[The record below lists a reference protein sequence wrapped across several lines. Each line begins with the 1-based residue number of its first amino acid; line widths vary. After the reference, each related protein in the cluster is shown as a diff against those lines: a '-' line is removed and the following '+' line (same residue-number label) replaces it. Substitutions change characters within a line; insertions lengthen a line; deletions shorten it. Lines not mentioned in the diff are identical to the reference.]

1 MRNYCWHCYITGA
14 ILILLGIL
22 AFLRPVSALVSVGF
36 FIGCGLVA
44 DGINYFTGFYLF
56 RLWRFIVLG
65 LLDIAAG
72 IVMIFQPGLSA
83 FLIPYVVALW
93 LVSTGITRMCAA
105 FWLGGAKI
113 QGWWLMLIN
122 GIALIISALLV
133 CASPLIS
140 AISIM
145 MIFAIVLIVAGVLVI
160 LEGRIMSA

>member
-1 MRNYCWHCYITGA
+1 MRDFRWHCYITGA

-22 AFLRPVSALVSVGF
+22 SFMRPASALVSVGF

-44 DGINYFTGFYLF
+44 DGINHFTGFYFF

-65 LLDIAAG
+65 LLDIAVG
-72 IVMIFQPGLSA
+72 VVMILQPGLSA
-83 FLIPYVVALW
+83 FFIPYVIALW
-93 LVSTGITRMCAA
+93 LFTTGIARTCAA

-122 GIALIISALLV
+122 GIALIISSLLV

-140 AISIM
+140 ALSVM
-145 MIFAIVLIVAGVLVI
+145 MIFGIVLIVAGLLVI
-160 LEGRIMSA
+160 LEGRIMCA